1 MELELLDNG
10 KIVESVDFGRPDVG
24 SKNVKVLMLRNN
36 SVWEIQNIQLDIAK
50 DDDVNILYPKSL
62 KAKESGYVTI
72 TWSPKFE
79 RRTPLNI
86 SQLFSGD
93 LLIG

>member
-1 MELELLDNG
+1 MEFELLDNG
-10 KIVESVDFGRPDVG
+10 KIIESIDFGRPDVG
-24 SKNVKVLMLRNN
+24 TKNVKILQLRNN
-36 SVWEIQNIQLDIAK
+36 SIWEIVNINLDVQK

-62 KAKESGYVTI
+62 KPKESGYVTI
-72 TWSPKFE
+72 TWNPKFE

-86 SQLFSGD
+86 SQMFTGD